1 MIARRIST
9 SRKQQ
14 DEGSWARY
22 CLFHD
27 ILSDSHEVTLLID
40 GAQAFP
46 SMIEAIEGSKR
57 TILMD
62 SYIFNDDSAGRMF
75 AAALG
80 ERAKA
85 GVAVYL
91 IVDGFGTINVPASFL
106 DDLRDS
112 GVNVLEYRPIAPWR
126 KGWGIL
132 RRNHRKLLVVDG
144 TIGFLGGINIG
155 DEWLSVDR
163 KGQGWH
169 DIHARISGPGVRDL
183 SKLSMATWRVHGDVI
198 LDPRLFLREG
208 EPTGNTRIGIVGS
221 RERKKRKVIRRSYLH
236 AIRNAREYIY
246 IANAYFIPE
255 LGFRR
260 ALRNAVK
267 RGVDVRVMVPAHG
280 DILPV
285 QLASQALFGRLLR
298 RGIKLFLWREAVLHA
313 KIAVIDDI
321 WATVGSFNI
330 DRRSWSMNLEAN
342 VTIIDRAFAMK
353 LKAVFEKDQQ
363 KCDELDRVKWR
374 RRPWYQRLVERFF
387 YQFRKLM

>member
-1 MIARRIST
+1 MTDREINT

-14 DEGSWARY
+14 VKGSWARY
-22 CLFHD
+22 CLYQD
-27 ILSDSHEVTLLID
+27 ILSDSHDVILLID

-46 SMIEAIEGSKR
+46 SMIEAIEGASK

-62 SYIFNDDSAGRMF
+62 SYIFNDDSVGKMF
-75 AAALG
+75 ASALG

-91 IVDGFGTINVPASFL
+91 IIDGFGTINVPASFF
-106 DDLRDS
+106 DDLRDW
-112 GVNVLEYRPIAPWR
+112 GVKVLEYRPVAPWR

-144 TIGFLGGINIG
+144 RIGFLGGINIG
-155 DEWLSVDR
+155 DEWLPVDR

-169 DIHARISGPGVRDL
+169 DIHVRVSGPRVRDL
-183 SKLSMATWRVHGDVI
+183 SKLSMATWRVHGGVI
-198 LDPRLFLREG
+198 LDPRLFLCDV
-208 EPTGNTRIGIVGS
+208 EPAGLTRIGIVGS
-221 RERKKRKVIRRSYLH
+221 RERKKRKMIRRSYLH

-246 IANAYFIPE
+246 IANAYFIPG

-285 QLASQALFGRLLR
+285 QLAGQVLFGRLMR
-298 RGIKLFLWREAVLHA
+298 RGIKLFLWRETVLHA
-313 KIAVIDDI
+313 KIAVIDDV

-330 DRRSWSMNLEAN
+330 DRRSWSMNLEVNA
-342 VTIIDRAFAMK
+342 TIVDRAFAMK
-353 LKAVFEKDQQ
+353 LKAVFEKDQE
-363 KCDELDRVKWR
+363 KCEELDRVKWR
-374 RRPWYQRLVERFF
+374 RRPWFQRLMERFF